1 MSKSLPAMRVH
12 ALSDLKQVSAVLK
25 MQRQAHQQRLAQEQA
40 RREAIERE
48 RHLFRY
54 MVGAVTPLNVVAR
67 VAPEPTAVEPLPLQ
81 LQHDEQQAL
90 YESIS
95 DDFDVTTLMDTDEA
109 LSYRQPGVVPDI
121 ARKLRLGHWSI
132 QANLDLHGLRSDEAR
147 EALGQFVRE
156 CHKKGIRC
164 VRIIHGKGHGSPGRI
179 PVLKVRVQRWLVQKK
194 EVLAFVQAKASDG
207 GAGAVVVLLDRVN
220 RR

>member
-1 MSKSLPAMRVH
+1 MRVH
-12 ALSDLKQVSAVLK
+12 ALSDLKQVAQVLK
-25 MQRQAHQQRLAQEQA
+25 MQREALQLRQAQEQA

-48 RHLFRY
+48 RHLFRHE
-54 MVGAVTPLNVVAR
+54 VGAVTPLNVTPRAVVAR
-67 VAPEPTAVEPLPLQ
+67 APVLPLPLQ
-81 LQHDEQQAL
+81 LEIDEQRAL

-109 LSYRQPGVVPDI
+109 LSYRQPGVAPEV

-132 QANLDLHGLRSDEAR
+132 QASLDMHGLRLDEAR
-147 EALGQFVRE
+147 EALGQFVRN

-164 VRIIHGKGHGSPGRI
+164 VRIIHGKGHGSPGRVPI
-179 PVLKVRVQRWLVQKK
+179 LKVRVQRWLVQKQ

-207 GAGAVVVLLDRVN
+207 GAGAVVVLLDRAH

>member
-1 MSKSLPAMRVH
+1 MSQLLPAMRVH
-12 ALSDLKQVSAVLK
+12 ALSDLKQVAAVLK
-25 MQRQAHQQRLAQEQA
+25 MQREAQQQRAAQEQA
-40 RREAIERE
+40 KREALERE

-54 MVGAVTPLNVVAR
+54 EMGAVTPLKVAPR
-67 VAPEPTAVEPLPLQ
+67 VAPEPAPVEPVPLQ
-81 LQHDEQQAL
+81 LLRDEQQAL

-109 LSYRQPGVVPDI
+109 LSYRQPGVAPEV

-132 QANLDLHGLRSDEAR
+132 QTSLDLHGLRLDEAR
-147 EALGQFVRE
+147 EALGKFVRE

-164 VRIIHGKGHGSPGRI
+164 VRIIHGKGHGSPGRV
-179 PVLKVRVQRWLVQKK
+179 PVLKVRVQRWLVQKQ

-207 GAGAVVVLLDRVN
+207 GAGAVVVLLDRVH

>member
-1 MSKSLPAMRVH
+1 MNKPLQGMRVH
-12 ALSDLKQVSAVLK
+12 ALSDLKQVSQVLK
-25 MQRQAHQQRLAQEQA
+25 MQREALQQRQAQERA

-48 RHLFRY
+48 RHLFRHE
-54 MVGAVTPLNVVAR
+54 VGAVTPLNVPARAAVAR
-67 VAPEPTAVEPLPLQ
+67 APALPLPLQ
-81 LQHDEQQAL
+81 LELDEQRAL

-109 LSYRQPGVVPDI
+109 LSYRQPGVAPEV

-132 QANLDLHGLRSDEAR
+132 QASLDMHGLRLDEAR
-147 EALGQFVRE
+147 EALGQFVRD

-164 VRIIHGKGHGSPGRI
+164 VRIIHGKGHGSPGRVPI
-179 PVLKVRVQRWLVQKK
+179 LKVRVQRWLVQKQ

-207 GAGAVVVLLDRVN
+207 GAGAVVVLLDRVH

>member
-1 MSKSLPAMRVH
+1 
-12 ALSDLKQVSAVLK
+12 
-25 MQRQAHQQRLAQEQA
+25 
-40 RREAIERE
+40 
-48 RHLFRY
+48 
-54 MVGAVTPLNVVAR
+54 MVGAVTPLSVPAR
-67 VAPEPTAVEPLPLQ
+67 VVPEPAPVEPLPLQ
-81 LQHDEQQAL
+81 LQRDEQQAL

-156 CHKKGIRC
+156 CHKRGLRC

-207 GAGAVVVLLDRVN
+207 GAGAVVVLLDRVH